1 MKITNKACAGTRE
14 KSDIAICIAPGNAGI
29 QLSVTSVVEQ
39 QFGGAIRQTI
49 LAGLAGKGIKDAVV
63 EAEDFGAPDFVIQAR
78 LEAALQR
85 GAGEEDI

>member
-14 KSDIAICIAPGNAGI
+14 KSDIAVWVAPGDAGI

-39 QFGGAIRQTI
+39 QFGTAIRQTI
-49 LAGLAGKGIKDAVV
+49 LAGLTERGVKDAVV
-63 EAEDFGAPDFVIQAR
+63 EADDFGAPDFVIRAR

-85 GAGEEDI
+85 ATGEETI